1 MLDKR
6 KEELCQYRMSN
17 AEETLKVSIS
27 LFEGEH
33 YRDSLNRSYYAVFYA
48 LKAVLALEE
57 KISSD
62 IRMCWHILIRAMLQL
77 VKFQESVAEKIAQL
91 QQKREKSDY
100 DDFYIA
106 SKEETKEQL
115 ENAKTIITLVK
126 EYLKSEKES

>member
-48 LKAVLALEE
+48 LKAVLALEGKDFKRHKDVLAYFNQSYVATS
-57 KISSD
+57 KIP
-62 IRMCWHILIRAMLQL
+62 RECGR
-77 VKFQESVAEKIAQL
+77 KIAQL